1 MREICLTTLFFKF
14 TLQTQNTETSKD
26 QMSPKMSPILTLNGG
41 GVRAEIKTVSTKAS
55 KRIAG
60 EDVV

>member
-14 TLQTQNTETSKD
+14 ILQTQNTETSKD

-41 GVRAEIKTVSTKAS
+41 VRAEIKTVSTKAS